1 MPPASPIL
9 AESAR
14 REGVPTLDAAAGEF
28 RLRLH
33 HEQERADRH
42 GHALSLLVLRS
53 RAKPAPSGWLE
64 PTLAAARA
72 RRRSTDAVGVLRED
86 AAGVL
91 LTFSGAEE
99 AGRLGQALQLE
110 LERAGLAVETEVQL
124 LRPQLGAQRAR
135 RRTEPEER
143 TETASACTGTDT
155 AGEGAD
161 VRWEPRGL
169 QPLLA
174 RPLPRWK
181 RAVDVALALT
191 GIALLAPLMALIAL
205 LVLVT
210 SGRPVLYRHERTGL
224 GLRRFDML
232 KFRTMRNSAARGW
245 EDVAHLNEMSGL
257 LFKSDKD
264 PRVLRFGKF
273 LRKTSLD
280 ELPQLINVLRGD
292 MTLIGPRALSP
303 HPMKYE
309 PWQLARFDVTPG
321 IACTW
326 QAESRDDTDFTAWM
340 RRDLE
345 YVVRGT
351 TLRGDL
357 AILVRVL
364 WSVIRCRGGR

>member
-1 MPPASPIL
+1 MSPASPTL
-9 AESAR
+9 PESAR
-14 REGVPTLDAAAGEF
+14 REGAPALDVAAGEF

-53 RAKPAPSGWLE
+53 RATPAPSGWLE

-72 RRRSTDAVGVLRED
+72 RRRRTDEVGVLRED

-91 LTFSGAEE
+91 LSFSGLEE
-99 AGRLGQALQLE
+99 ATRIGAELRSE
-110 LERAGLAVETEVQL
+110 LERAGIAIEPEVQL
-124 LRPQLGAQRAR
+124 LRPQLVAQRAR
-135 RRTEPEER
+135 RREER
-143 TETASACTGTDT
+143 HETYTTSAP
-155 AGEGAD
+155 EGAD
-161 VRWEPRGL
+161 VRWEPRGI

-181 RAVDVALALT
+181 RAVDVLLALA
-191 GIALLAPLMALIAL
+191 GIVLLAPLMALVAL
-205 LVLVT
+205 LVLAT

-224 GLRRFDML
+224 GLRRFEML
-232 KFRTMRNSAARGW
+232 KFRTMRNSPAQGW
-245 EDVAHLNEMSGL
+245 DEVAHLNEMSGL
-257 LFKSDKD
+257 LFKSDHD
-264 PRVLRFGKF
+264 PRVLRFGKL

-280 ELPQLINVLRGD
+280 ELPQLFNVLRGD

-303 HPMKYE
+303 HPAKYE
-309 PWQLARFDVTPG
+309 PWQLGRFDVTPG

-340 RRDLE
+340 RKDLE
-345 YVVRGT
+345 YVARGT

-357 AILVRVL
+357 AILARVL